1 MILIN
6 KVSYLE
12 QLEKKLE
19 KLPKNYRDDILKDYY
34 NHFEEGMLI
43 GKSEEEIASN
53 LGDVN
58 VIARNIISEYYAEHS
73 EQVQNTKN
81 NSSKLFAIANIV
93 IGIFNM
99 LAIVPLILSISLLII
114 TLYILAYILLAMPIF
129 LVLHWILP
137 SLPINIGSQNY
148 LLQLV
153 ITALSTA
160 LGYYLHKLLKTYT
173 GKYFKWVSI
182 YINKSVKFQILS
194 NGCEE

>member
-1 MILIN
+1 MN
-6 KVSYLE
+6 KFSYLE
-12 QLEKKLE
+12 QLEKNLG

-73 EQVQNTKN
+73 EQVENTKN

-99 LAIVPLILSISLLII
+99 LAIVPLILSISLLVI

-129 LVLHWILP
+129 LILHWILP
-137 SLPINIGSQNY
+137 SLLINIGSENY
-148 LLQLV
+148 LIQLV
-153 ITALSTA
+153 ITTLSTA

-173 GKYFKWVSI
+173 GNYFKWVSI
-182 YINKSVKFQILS
+182 YLDKSIKFQILS
-194 NGCEE
+194 NGYEE